1 MMFTTKTEYGLRAMA
16 ALARNNGKEPLS
28 LTQISKS
35 EHISQPYLERL
46 FARLKADGLVK
57 SVKGASGGYTLNH
70 RPDKISVFDIVESLE
85 GAVAVF
91 YCISEDEKKVSC
103 MSKGCLTKK
112 VWSELQ
118 KNIVKTLRKF
128 ALSDLI

>member
-16 ALARNNGKEPLS
+16 ALARNKGKEPLS
-28 LTQISKS
+28 LTQIARS

-46 FARLKADGLVK
+46 FSRLKADGLVK

-91 YCISEDEKKVSC
+91 YCVSEDERKVSC
-103 MSKGCLTKK
+103 MSKNCLT
-112 VWSELQ
+112 
-118 KNIVKTLRKF
+118 
-128 ALSDLI
+128 